1 MHSPQVTVA
10 MAVFNAEPF
19 LEAAVRSILDQ
30 SYGDFELLLIDD
42 GSNDNS
48 REICR
53 RFEGEDKRIRGIFKS
68 KNDGLAVVRNI
79 SIIEANGDFLMMVD
93 ADDLMEKDTIEKAV
107 ELARKDGADAVIW
120 DYTTFT
126 GEKPPKD
133 DSPSRLLAIDAKD
146 RHKLLTL
153 PAFMP
158 VRMFRTGY
166 LREKGIQFPAG
177 LTKQDIPVHWRMITD
192 EDCRVSLLPEKL
204 FHYRQQPQATSRR
217 RDRSVLSL
225 AKVMDIVREN
235 LIADGVYE
243 NYKKEFL
250 NKRLSLLSGMYDYI
264 LPEHKAEALEMVKV
278 RYDDEAR
285 AFIKSGDCCLDRPAR
300 WFYGRIDGKISDTL
314 AHTTFLAIRWLYRKL
329 K

>member
-48 REICR
+48 LEICR
-53 RFEGEDKRIRGIFKS
+53 RIELEDKRVRCVFKS

-107 ELARKDGADAVIW
+107 EIARKDGADAVIW

-126 GEKPPKD
+126 GEKPSKD
-133 DSPSRLLAIDAKD
+133 DSTSRLSAIDVKD
-146 RHKLLTL
+146 RHKLLSL

-158 VRMFRTGY
+158 VRMFRTRY

-192 EDCRVSLLPEKL
+192 EDCRISLLPEKL

-217 RDRSVLSL
+217 KDRSVLSL

-243 NYKKEFL
+243 TYKNEFL
-250 NKRLSLLSGMYDYI
+250 YKRLSLMFGMYDFI
-264 LPEHKAEALEMVKV
+264 LPEHNAEALGMVKA
-278 RYDDEAR
+278 RYDNEAR
-285 AFIKSGDCCLDRPAR
+285 AYLKSADCHIDRPAR
-300 WFYGRIDGKISDTL
+300 WFYGWIDGKPLDTV
-314 AHTTFLAIRWLYRKL
+314 AYNSYLAIRWLYRKL